1 MKKYVIARCSSVGQ
15 KLDSQI
21 AELKKAHPDHD
32 ELITGFRSSVSAKN
46 KAELQRYIDMCDEG
60 DSLVFLRL
68 SRVSRSLTQSLWFFA
83 AAEKKKI
90 NVILVKEKIDFSTP
104 AGRFQA
110 HMMMVFYQYQ
120 KEIQLEN
127 AREGRRHAES
137 KKDFKGW
144 GKPSSLSDKR
154 VKAIRKARHEKNRTL
169 KDIAEEYGISVSYA
183 HRLTNDEKRKQYNEA
198 HKARQREK
206 YAEAN

>member
-1 MKKYVIARCSSVGQ
+1 MTVVLRWRARLRPSQLASTVCEHGGKRGAEQNEPFHGRPIA
-15 KLDSQI
+15 L
-21 AELKKAHPDHD
+21 
-32 ELITGFRSSVSAKN
+32 
-46 KAELQRYIDMCDEG
+46 
-60 DSLVFLRL
+60 
-68 SRVSRSLTQSLWFFA
+68 
-83 AAEKKKI
+83 
-90 NVILVKEKIDFSTP
+90 
-104 AGRFQA
+104 
-110 HMMMVFYQYQ
+110 
-120 KEIQLEN
+120 
-127 AREGRRHAES
+127 AREGRLHAES